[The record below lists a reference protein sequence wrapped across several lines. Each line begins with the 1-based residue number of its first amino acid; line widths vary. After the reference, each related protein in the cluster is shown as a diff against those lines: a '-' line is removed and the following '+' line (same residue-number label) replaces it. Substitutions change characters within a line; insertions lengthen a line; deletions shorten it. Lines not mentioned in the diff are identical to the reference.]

1 MGRHQRQAKSAG
13 AHEAEARGKIERL
26 KALRL
31 NDEAARQAAGIWGE
45 MTVGEIAH
53 APSGEVFVYSWKG
66 RQQPDL
72 EKLPARRPTAKN
84 AVEHGSLVAWLQ
96 EHKMAGFEFTLLGW
110 NLSEIEAARMKQAR
124 IAEHRQAGRAIRNP
138 AEDIAPPARVAV

>member
-1 MGRHQRQAKSAG
+1 MGRHQRQAKSAL
-13 AHEAEARGKIERL
+13 ANEAEARGKIERL

-31 NDEAARQAAGIWGE
+31 NDEATRQAAGTWGE

-53 APSGEVFVYSWKG
+53 APSGELFVYSWKG

-84 AVEHGSLVAWLQ
+84 ATEHGSLVAWLVG
-96 EHKMAGFEFTLLGW
+96 HKMAGFEFTLIGW
-110 NLSEIEAARMKQAR
+110 NLSEIEASRMKQAR
-124 IAEHRQAGRAIRNP
+124 ISEHREAGRAIKNP
-138 AEDIAPPARVAV
+138 AENGAAPISVAV